1 LDCGGKRSAT
11 PLSQTLEGSKAP
23 SPLRSAG
30 AVRGVTD
37 GFGAWAKF
45 GLALA
50 MLFIAATGAFAAE
63 VRTSDQAG
71 ELREKRGEVR
81 YQRSGATETSATP
94 PQKLSDGDSLTT
106 QLYARAAGFFEDG
119 DAWTLGQ
126 NTKLVINASAAA
138 AAAIGNPRAPVA
150 RLSQGSIYI
159 IHRAGPASTPIE
171 TPLIAAVPRGTEFSV
186 TVDAATG
193 ESVFTM
199 FDGEVT
205 LRRNGEERR
214 VTSGFQGIV
223 SAGKPIE
230 VRPILQARNL
240 VQWWIYY
247 PGVLDVGELGLAG
260 DTTLTASL
268 EAYRAGDLR
277 LAWQRFP
284 NAAAAGETPARQAYQ
299 AALLLGVGDIE
310 RAETLIENGSREH
323 PSMRALR
330 TMLDAVAPPLTTN
343 SWRARRPLMPVGD
356 SASELLALSYA
367 QQARHDLEAALR
379 SARASV
385 AKSPQFGF
393 GWARVAELEFSF
405 GHTRAAREAVNKAI
419 HLSPQNAQAHAL
431 RGFVLAADNHT
442 VAALASFERAI
453 VLDSA
458 LANGWLG
465 RGLVRIRRGDAKA
478 GREDLALAAILE
490 PARSFLRSY
499 AGKAFTDA
507 GDVTHAMQEL
517 KQARELDPN
526 DPTPWLYSALLNQ
539 QEHRFNEG
547 IADLE
552 RSQELNDN
560 RMLYRSRQL
569 LDQDHAVRSANLAN
583 IYLEAGMADVSVRE
597 AARGVSYDYA
607 NYASHLFLADSYDA
621 LRDPTRFNLRYE
633 TVWFNELLL
642 ANLLSPVGAGRLSQG
657 VSAQEYS
664 RLFQAD
670 KLSLASSTMARSDG
684 MVRERASQFG
694 TFGST
699 AYAFDLDYQYHDG
712 VRPNNRLESI
722 EWYTTVKQQFTPQD
736 SALML
741 VKYEDYQ
748 SGDNFQYY
756 DPRQARRH
764 FQFDEKQAPIL
775 AGGWHHEWAPGVH
788 TLFLGGR
795 LINEQRFSDRNVP
808 QIILVEDATGKVS
821 SRDTTGVDVNYRN
834 RLEIYSA
841 ELNQILDARWFTLS
855 AGARY
860 QAGDFTTAN
869 LLNHPTR
876 VPFLLGTPPARG
888 SVDADF
894 ERITGYGYL
903 TLKPVD
909 QLRLIGGLAYE
920 EETVPGNFRHPP
932 VTSGDAERSHLGPKA
947 ALVWTPLP
955 EATVRGVYTRS
966 LGGVS
971 LDESYRLEP
980 TQLGGF
986 PQAFRTL
993 IPESAP
999 GVGSVSAPE
1008 HETFGLALDFKFG
1021 TRTYAG
1027 VQVERLTSEVRR
1039 RIGVFTAQDGTIPAT
1054 ASSIAENLDYAENA
1068 LTLSVNQLIGDQFTA
1083 GAAYKLARAELEDR
1097 HPGLRSSV
1105 LTAAYPSTSATLH
1118 EASGFVLFNH
1128 HSGFFAR
1135 FEVHW
1140 YAQQNSGYG
1149 GTRPG
1154 DDFLQEHIF
1163 LGYRFPRGRGDVR
1176 FGVLNL
1182 GGEDYRLNPLNVYQE
1197 LPRERVFEAR
1207 LNFLF

>member
-1 LDCGGKRSAT
+1 MRFASNNSVLPCFRLAVLFAACASA
-11 PLSQTLEGSKAP
+11 
-23 SPLRSAG
+23 
-30 AVRGVTD
+30 
-37 GFGAWAKF
+37 
-45 GLALA
+45 
-50 MLFIAATGAFAAE
+50 IAAE

-81 YQRSGATETSATP
+81 YQKSGSKETSATT
-94 PQKLSDGDSLTT
+94 PQKLSDGDALVT
-106 QLYARAAGFFEDG
+106 QLYARAAGFFDDG

-126 NTKLVINASAAA
+126 DTRLIINASATAA
-138 AAAIGNPRAPVA
+138 AALGNPRAPVA

-186 TVDAATG
+186 TVDPATG

-247 PGVLDVGELGLAG
+247 PGVLDAGELGLG
-260 DTTLTASL
+260 DNPALAASL
-268 EAYRAGDLR
+268 AAYRAGDLR
-277 LAWQRFP
+277 LAWQKFP
-284 NAAAAGETPARQAYQ
+284 NANEAGGTPARQAYQ

-310 RAETLIENGSREH
+310 RAEGLVKNGAREH
-323 PSMRALR
+323 PAMRALR

-343 SWRARRPLMPVGD
+343 SWRVSAPASAPGE
-356 SASELLALSYA
+356 SASELLARSYA
-367 QQARHDLEAALR
+367 QQAKHDLEAALR
-379 SARASV
+379 SARAAV

-405 GHTRAAREAVNKAI
+405 GHTRAAREAVDKAI
-419 HLSPQNAQAHAL
+419 QLSPQNAQSHAL
-431 RGFVLAADNHT
+431 QGFVFAADNRT
-442 VAALASFERAI
+442 VAALASFEQAI
-453 VLDSA
+453 ALDSA

-465 RGLVRIRRGDAKA
+465 RGLVRIRRGEARA

-507 GDVTHAMQEL
+507 GDATHAMQEL
-517 KQARELDPN
+517 RQARELDPN

-670 KLSLASSTMARSDG
+670 RLNLASSAQWRSDG
-684 MVRERASQFG
+684 ILRERASQFG
-694 TFGST
+694 TFGNT
-699 AYAFDLDYQYHDG
+699 AYAFDLDYQHHDG
-712 VRPNNRLESI
+712 VRPNNDLEST

-736 SALML
+736 AALVL

-756 DPRQARRH
+756 NPRQARRH
-764 FQFDEKQAPIL
+764 FQFEENQDPIL
-775 AGGWHHEWAPGVH
+775 VGGWHHEWAPGVH
-788 TLFLGGR
+788 TMFLGAR
-795 LINEQRFSDRNVP
+795 LLNEQRFSDRNVP
-808 QIILVEDATGKVS
+808 QIILIEDATGAVS
-821 SRDTTGVDVNYRN
+821 SRDTAGVNVNYRN
-834 RLEIYSA
+834 RLEIYSG
-841 ELNQILDARWFTLS
+841 ELNQIFDTRWFMLS
-855 AGARY
+855 GGARY
-860 QAGDFTTAN
+860 QAGEFATGN

-876 VPFLLGTPPARG
+876 VPFLLGTPPASG
-888 SVDADF
+888 SVEEDF

-903 TLKPVD
+903 TLKPAD

-920 EETVPGNFRHPP
+920 EETLPGNFRHPP
-932 VTSGDAERSHLGPKA
+932 VTRGEAERSHLGPKA
-947 ALVWTPLP
+947 AVVWTPRP
-955 EATVRGVYTRS
+955 EATMRGVYTRS

-980 TQLGGF
+980 TQLAGF

-999 GVGSVSAPE
+999 GVGSVSAPG
-1008 HETFGLALDFKFG
+1008 HETFGLALDFKFSTG
-1021 TRTYAG
+1021 TYAG
-1027 VQVERLTSEVRR
+1027 VQIERLTSEVRR

-1054 ASSIAENLDYAENA
+1054 ASSIAEELDYAENA
-1068 LTLSVNQLIGDQFTA
+1068 LTLSVNQLVGDQFVA

-1097 HPGLRSSV
+1097 YPGTRASV
-1105 LTAAYPSTSATLH
+1105 LTPAFPSTTATLH
-1118 EASGFVLFNH
+1118 DANGYVLFNH
-1128 HSGFFAR
+1128 SSGFFAR

-1140 YAQQNSGYG
+1140 YAQQNSGFA

-1154 DDFLQEHIF
+1154 DSFLQEHVF
-1163 LGYRFPRGRGDVR
+1163 LGWRFPRGRGDVR

-1182 GGEDYRLNPLNVYQE
+1182 SGEDYRLNPLNVYQE
-1197 LPRERVFEAR
+1197 QPRERVFEAR